1 MKLRHGIGTTLLAT
15 FCVAAPL
22 NAQPVRAGAF
32 LVATEGMS
40 DYNFKQSVV
49 LVIHDDENG
58 TLGVLINRPTSLD
71 PADQFSELEYL
82 KGMTGPVYYGG
93 PVAPTR
99 LLLALRNPPADLD
112 TGVPVYT
119 DTVISGDPDVLRGK
133 QAQLPGGGL
142 RVFAGHAE
150 WQPGQLDEE
159 IAAGDWRVVHGR
171 SDLVFTSEPLTLW
184 RRALLL
190 ESDDV
195 VDLGPRGPKAR
206 AEAQPFAA
214 ADATGIASNL
224 AFRYNSV
231 IWPRLAIATAL
242 SSAARGSSSMSGI
255 SSLTR

>member
-1 MKLRHGIGTTLLAT
+1 MKLRHGIGAALLAALCAT
-15 FCVAAPL
+15 APL
-22 NAQPVRAGAF
+22 DAQPVRAGAF

-40 DYNFKQSVV
+40 DYNFKHSVV

-71 PADQFSELEYL
+71 PANQFSELGYL
-82 KGMTGPVYYGG
+82 KGLTGPVYYGG

-99 LLLALRNPPADLD
+99 VLLALHNPPADLD
-112 TGVPVYT
+112 TGVPVYA

-142 RVFAGHAE
+142 RIFAGHAE
-150 WQPGQLDEE
+150 WQPGQLDDE
-159 IAAGDWRVVHGR
+159 IAAGDWRVVDGR
-171 SDLVFTSEPLTLW
+171 SDFVFSSEPLTLW

-195 VDLGPRGPKAR
+195 VDLRLRAPRAPAG
-206 AEAQPFAA
+206 AQPFATA
-214 ADATGIASNL
+214 CATGIASNL
-224 AFRYNSV
+224 AFRYSSV